1 MNMNNCWSSDYPF
14 ETKNIVL
21 ETLAGNHFFSFLYQK
36 YMISR
41 LTFKI
46 QTKIDSVSH
55 RSVINL
61 FKTPESFTL
70 CSDAVSVIRH

>member
-14 ETKNIVL
+14 ETKNTVL
-21 ETLAGNHFFSFLYQK
+21 ETLAGNDFFSFLYQK

-46 QTKIDSVSH
+46 QTKIDSVSFM
-55 RSVINL
+55 S
-61 FKTPESFTL
+61 SF
-70 CSDAVSVIRH
+70 SN